1 MASFEIKMFHR
12 ECTAVARFHVV
23 WWGPMQFNVQ
33 RKKKKE
39 KENVLFRAT
48 FLYNK
53 NKMLEL
59 YQEGHLGRPKEE
71 DRWND

>member
-1 MASFEIKMFHR
+1 MLS
-12 ECTAVARFHVV
+12 
-23 WWGPMQFNVQ
+23 GGSMQFNVQ

-53 NKMLEL
+53 NRMPEL

>member
-1 MASFEIKMFHR
+1 MSSGGGLCSLTYR
-12 ECTAVARFHVV
+12 ER
-23 WWGPMQFNVQ
+23 
-33 RKKKKE
+33 KKKE